1 LELLEVV
8 GAAHWMRSM
17 SLALS
22 KLRLMRLGLGQAS
35 CDDALKIQQQ
45 ASVVGIGASEFLNY
59 ST

>member
-1 LELLEVV
+1 
-8 GAAHWMRSM
+8 
-17 SLALS
+17 
-22 KLRLMRLGLGQAS
+22 MRLGLGQAS